1 MKLSKVELKQNHN
14 LKILP
19 QYFEAVAK
27 GLKTFE
33 IVFNDRDYKIG
44 DRIILMEF
52 DGNTYTGR
60 EVAAEITF
68 MTNYEQKP
76 GYIVFSFR
84 KYSVTNR
91 KDVGKFERGYKKGV
105 L

>member
-1 MKLSKVELKQNHN
+1 MNLNKVELKQNHN
-14 LKILP
+14 IKILP
-19 QYFEAVAK
+19 QYFEAVVK

-33 IVFNDRDYKIG
+33 VRYNDRNYKSG

-60 EVAAEITF
+60 EVTAEITF

-76 GYIVFSFR
+76 GYVVFSFR

-91 KDVGKFERGYKKGV
+91 KDVGKFERGNKKGV